1 MKPLTPRKLNMEG
14 IPVSYPE
21 SNSRF
26 EFFSESPRSACWKC
40 ADSPCIK
47 MDSLIS
53 QDTMIIKGSNL
64 PDLNICPTKSI
75 SQNSSGEIV
84 IDAST
89 CTGCGLCVLN
99 CPVNALTISNQSI
112 PQSRYSS
119 LRELGHKFIETR
131 TEKAEKLHRGLE
143 SITPELI
150 GTAIKACS
158 RLLEVDN
165 DGKGIQLFVRN
176 IFTHAGFKTRIRIEG
191 DTNDAFELV
200 AESKQAQYP
209 IEIAI
214 GGDTLDSTRR
224 ILSGCARL
232 VSKGIVQ
239 VADLKPILIVDELPN
254 SRSEIYRV
262 IEDMNKYLH
271 LDLKIIS
278 LSILQIIVFSGISLE
293 DYFVKPNVSA
303 ASEWFWRSF
312 MEISDATE
320 GNLEIL
326 KLSK

>member
-1 MKPLTPRKLNMEG
+1 MKPLTPKKFNLEG
-14 IPVSYPE
+14 IPVSYSE

-26 EFFSESPRSACWKC
+26 EFFSESPRTDCWKC

-47 MDSLIS
+47 IESLIS
-53 QDTMIIKGSNL
+53 QETMKIKGSNL
-64 PDLNICPTKSI
+64 LDLNICPTKSI
-75 SQNSSGEIV
+75 SQNPAGEIV
-84 IDAST
+84 IDEST

-99 CPVNALTISNQSI
+99 CPVNALTISNKSI
-112 PQSRYSS
+112 PHSSYSS
-119 LRELGHKFIETR
+119 LRELGNKFIETR
-131 TEKAEKLHRGLE
+131 TEKAEKLHRSFE
-143 SITPELI
+143 RITPELI
-150 GTAIKACS
+150 GAAIKACS

-176 IFTHAGFKTRIRIEG
+176 VFTQAGFKTRIRIEG

-232 VSKGIVQ
+232 VSKGIVE
-239 VADLKPILIVDELPN
+239 VPDLKPILIVDQLPN

-271 LDLKIIS
+271 LDLKIIP

-293 DYFVKPNVSA
+293 DYFVKPDESA
-303 ASEWFWRSF
+303 ASEWFWRSL
-312 MEISDATE
+312 MEIGDAKE